1 VKVKVDADT
10 CTACG
15 LCSDTCPA
23 VFKMNSVAEVI
34 ADPVPANEEA
44 CAKEAVEACPVEAI
58 SII

>member
-15 LCSDTCPA
+15 LCVDSCPG

-34 ADPVPANEEA
+34 ADPVAAADEA
-44 CAKEAVEACPVEAI
+44 CAKEAIEGCPVEAI
-58 SII
+58 TIV